1 MRDDLLVIPFAG
13 QFSVSDQDSH
23 QMQDNQ
29 NQASHASPASMC
41 SEAEVPT
48 AVKGDRRE
56 TERRQH
62 LRYPFSASL
71 EAVELQSKARLS
83 GRISD
88 LSRGG
93 CYVDTVTTLIVGA
106 TLKIRLTHDNKFF
119 ESRARVMSSS
129 AGMGM
134 GLLFTETEPQQLEV
148 LEIWIRELSGELLP
162 GEPDLPEITS
172 QQPAESGSNIA
183 QSYALN
189 ELIIELMRTGVLSEL
204 KGKAILQ
211 KLSRR

>member
-1 MRDDLLVIPFAG
+1 
-13 QFSVSDQDSH
+13 
-23 QMQDNQ
+23 MQDDQ
-29 NQASHASPASMC
+29 NQASHTSPASMC

-48 AVKGDRRE
+48 AVKVDRRE
-56 TERRQH
+56 AERRQH

-71 EAVELQSKARLS
+71 EAVELQSKARFS

-88 LSRGG
+88 LSMGG
-93 CYVDTVTTLIVGA
+93 CYVDTITALIVGA
-106 TLKIRLTHDNKFF
+106 NLKIRLTHDDKIF

-134 GLLFTETEPQQLEV
+134 GLLFTEIKPEELETLDV
-148 LEIWIRELSGELLP
+148 WIRELSGELLP
-162 GEPDLPEITS
+162 CEAELPEIKS
-172 QQPAESGSNIA
+172 QQLAGTGSNIE
-183 QSYALN
+183 QLVGLN

-211 KLSRR
+211 KTSRR